1 MQPLGSCSSFDGKC
15 KQLKTSS
22 HNPLQPVPP
31 LPSHRLSVL
40 ISEEELKRRVEELA
54 NEISSEFRDKDPV
67 VICVLKGAFV
77 FVSDLIRKLDIPV
90 TTEFIRVSSYGN
102 NVVTSGEVK
111 LELDLAN
118 SVANR
123 HLILVE
129 DIVDTGLTLQYLRA
143 NLSARSPASIR
154 VCALLHKPDNN
165 VKLSTIDFVGFN
177 IPGKFVVGYGLD
189 YQGYYR
195 NLPYIAHIEDLQS

>member
-1 MQPLGSCSSFDGKC
+1 MAQ
-15 KQLKTSS
+15 
-22 HNPLQPVPP
+22 
-31 LPSHRLSVL
+31 
-40 ISEEELKRRVEELA
+40 
-54 NEISSEFRDKDPV
+54 EISSELREKDPV

-77 FVSDLIRKLDIPV
+77 FVSDLIRKLDLPV

-123 HLILVE
+123 HIVLVE

-143 NLSARSPASIR
+143 NLQARSPASIR

-165 VKLSTIDFVGFN
+165 VKLSTIDYVGFN
-177 IPGKFVVGYGLD
+177 IPSKFVVGYGLD

-195 NLPYIAHIEDLQS
+195 NLPYIAQIEDLQ

>member
-1 MQPLGSCSSFDGKC
+1 MQRPNTFRLSPK
-15 KQLKTSS
+15 
-22 HNPLQPVPP
+22 PP
-31 LPSHRLSVL
+31 LPDHRLSVL
-40 ISEEELKRRVEELA
+40 ISEDELSRRVDEIAQELSA
-54 NEISSEFRDKDPV
+54 ELRDKDPV
-67 VICVLKGAFV
+67 IICVLKGAFV
-77 FVSDLIRKLDIPV
+77 FVSDLIRRLDMPV

-123 HLILVE
+123 HIVLVE
-129 DIVDTGLTLQYLRA
+129 DIVDTGLTLQYLKA
-143 NLSARSPASIR
+143 NLAARNPASIR

-165 VKLSTIDFVGFN
+165 VKLSTIETVGFN
-177 IPGKFVVGYGLD
+177 IPSKFVVGYGLD

-195 NLPYIAHIEDLQS
+195 NLPYIAQIEDLQ

>member
-1 MQPLGSCSSFDGKC
+1 MSTPSS
-15 KQLKTSS
+15 
-22 HNPLQPVPP
+22 NPLTPAPP

-40 ISEEELKRRVEELA
+40 ISEEELKRRLDELA
-54 NEISSEFRDKDPV
+54 QEISADLREKDPV
-67 VICVLKGAFV
+67 IICVLKGAFV
-77 FVSDLIRKLDIPV
+77 FVADLIRRLDLPV

-118 SVANR
+118 SVSNR
-123 HLILVE
+123 HIVLVE

-143 NLSARSPASIR
+143 NLQARNPASIQ
-154 VCALLHKPDNN
+154 VCALLHKPENN
-165 VKLSTIDFVGFN
+165 VKLSTIDYVGFR

-195 NLPYIAHIEDLQS
+195 NLPYIAQIEDLQ

>member
-1 MQPLGSCSSFDGKC
+1 MTTPHSQPL
-15 KQLKTSS
+15 
-22 HNPLQPVPP
+22 NPAPP

-40 ISEEELKRRVEELA
+40 ISEEEIQKRIEELSLELA
-54 NEISSEFRDKDPV
+54 ADFRDKDPV
-67 VICVLKGAFV
+67 VICVLKGAFI
-77 FVSDLIRKLDIPV
+77 FVADLTRRMNFPV

-118 SVANR
+118 SVSNR
-123 HLILVE
+123 HVILVE

-143 NLSARSPASIR
+143 NLQARNPASVK
-154 VCALLHKPDNN
+154 VCALLHKPENN
-165 VKLSTIDFVGFN
+165 VKLSTIDYLGFR

-195 NLPYIAHIEDLQS
+195 NLPYIAQIQDLQ